1 MSEEEF
7 WRGRGGWR
15 DTLRE
20 TERDLGEDQDVDS
33 AFGNKPLRSCL
44 KSQASC
50 LRVAG
55 SRPRTGKAAD
65 ESGMGQE
72 WGMVLEPRG
81 SRYARHAQAPQRAGH
96 DQVIFFF

>member
-20 TERDLGEDQDVDS
+20 TERDLREDQDVES
-33 AFGNKPLRSCL
+33 AFCNETLRSCL

-55 SRPRTGKAAD
+55 SVPWTGKTAD
-65 ESGMGQE
+65 DSGMGQE

-81 SRYARHAQAPQRAGH
+81 SRYAGHAQAPQRAGNYQILTN
-96 DQVIFFF
+96 D